1 MEKSLFTHA
10 DKPHVLVVDDDDRI
24 RSLLSRYLRDN
35 GFVVATAKDGNDAI
49 DVLKCAYF
57 DILVVDVMMPH
68 KNGLELTKDLR
79 ATSDLPI
86 LLLTA
91 LGEVEDRIK
100 GLELGADDYLSKP
113 FEPKELVLRLQ
124 SILKRKGGMVNR
136 NLNHFSIGKWIF
148 IPDEDK
154 LTSSDTGEDIRL
166 TSVEVKLLE
175 ALSRHAGKILSREE
189 LARLCGVDGND
200 RTVDVQIT
208 RLRKKMEEDNR
219 IPKYIQ
225 TIRGQGYL
233 LKTYQET

>member
-1 MEKSLFTHA
+1 MEKSLFTQA

-49 DVLKCAYF
+49 DILKCAYF
-57 DILVVDVMMPH
+57 DILVVDVMMPN
-68 KNGLELTKDLR
+68 KNGLELTRDLR
-79 ATSDLPI
+79 TTSDLPI

-91 LGEVEDRIK
+91 LSEVDDRIK

-124 SILKRKGGMVNR
+124 SILKRKGGVVNR
-136 NLNHFSIGKWIF
+136 NLNQLVIGKWIF
-148 IPDEDK
+148 VPDEDK
-154 LTSSDTGEDIRL
+154 LSSETGEDVRL
-166 TSVEVKLLE
+166 TTVEVKLLE
-175 ALSRHAGKILSREE
+175 ALARHAGKILSREE

-208 RLRKKMEEDNR
+208 RLRKKIEEDNR

-233 LKTYQET
+233 LKTYQEN

>member
-1 MEKSLFTHA
+1 MEKSLFTQA

-35 GFVVATAKDGNDAI
+35 GFIVATAKDGIDAM

-57 DILVVDVMMPH
+57 DILVLDVMMPN
-68 KNGLELTKDLR
+68 KNGLDLTKDLR
-79 ATSDLPI
+79 TTSDIPI
-86 LLLTA
+86 LFLTA
-91 LGEVEDRIK
+91 LGEIDDRIK

-113 FEPKELVLRLQ
+113 FEPKELILRLH
-124 SILKRKGGMVNR
+124 SILKRKGGVINR
-136 NLNHFSIGKWIF
+136 DLNHLAIGKWKF

-154 LTSSDTGEDIRL
+154 LISDTGDEVHL
-166 TSVEVKLLE
+166 TTVEVKLLE
-175 ALSRHAGKILSREE
+175 ALARHAGKILSREE

-208 RLRKKMEEDNR
+208 RLRKKIEEDNR

>member
-1 MEKSLFTHA
+1 MEESLFA
-10 DKPHVLVVDDDDRI
+10 QSDKPHVLVVDDDDRI

-35 GFVVATAKDGNDAI
+35 GFIVATAKDGNDAI

-68 KNGLELTKDLR
+68 KNGLELTKELR
-79 ATSDLPI
+79 STSELPI

-91 LGEVEDRIK
+91 LGEVDDRIK
-100 GLELGADDYLSKP
+100 GLECGADDYLSKP

-124 SILKRKGGMVNR
+124 SILKRKGGIVNR
-136 NLNHFSIGKWIF
+136 NLNHLVIGKWKF

-154 LTSSDTGEDIRL
+154 LTSDTGEDVRL

-175 ALSRHAGKILSREE
+175 ALARHAGKILSREE

-208 RLRKKMEEDNR
+208 RLRKKIEEDNR

>member
-1 MEKSLFTHA
+1 MEKSLFTQA

-35 GFVVATAKDGNDAI
+35 GFVVATAKDGNDAL

-91 LGEVEDRIK
+91 LGEVDDRIK

-124 SILKRKGGMVNR
+124 SILKRKGGIVNR
-136 NLNHFSIGKWIF
+136 SLNHFSIGKWIF

-154 LTSSDTGEDIRL
+154 LTAPDTGEDIRL